1 MAEPLTQEEIDAL
14 LSSLKDG
21 SSGSTTEPEPQAPA
35 PIAVFGELTSET
47 SRRLTA
53 VAESFAKSFERALKP
68 HLELPLKLSVRRLGL
83 SDQPV
88 RPLALLRFSAD
99 DRVGGIDFEPKLAM
113 AMADRLM
120 GGQARPAPG
129 RPGALE
135 IAVLAPVF
143 QECANALTHAL
154 RLTGQAAS
162 SFHDEELEVP
172 TGLCAEL
179 ELDLHGFTGFMT
191 VILPNFF
198 AGEEVVEEAPV
209 EAATWQ
215 VELGRARMSA
225 ADLLNL
231 KVGDVIRLDRHAD
244 AELTLD
250 CVDSRFRG
258 RPALDGTR
266 LLFTVSA
273 REELN

>member
-21 SSGSTTEPEPQAPA
+21 SSGSTTEPEPPAPA

-47 SRRLTA
+47 SRRLSA

-88 RPLALLRFSAD
+88 RTLALLRFSAD
-99 DRVGGIDFEPKLAM
+99 ERVGGVDFEPKLAM
-113 AMADRLM
+113 AMADRLL

-135 IAVLAPVF
+135 LAVLAPVF
-143 QECANALTHAL
+143 QETANALTHAL
-154 RLTGQAAS
+154 RLTGQACS

-172 TGLCAEL
+172 TGLCAEF
-179 ELDLHGFTGFMT
+179 ELDLHGFTGLIT
-191 VILPNFF
+191 LLIPNFF
-198 AGEEVVEEAPV
+198 ASEEPVEEAP
-209 EAATWQ
+209 ALTLTWR

-225 ADLLNL
+225 GDLLNL
-231 KVGDVIRLDRHAD
+231 KVGDIVRLDRHAD
-244 AELTLD
+244 SELTLD
-250 CVDSRFRG
+250 CNDAKLRG

-266 LLFTVSA
+266 LLFTVA
-273 REELN
+273 AKEELN